1 MGIIKTLT
9 ILKQVE
15 FKEKGGLNNFLQCI
29 YVSICL
35 MQLEK
40 VKNIPALY
48 QKSKWEFFCVFSSFP
63 HASSVSNYSVIF
75 EKLKH
80 TLPE

>member
-48 QKSKWEFFCVFSSFP
+48 QKSK
-63 HASSVSNYSVIF
+63 
-75 EKLKH
+75 
-80 TLPE
+80 